1 MNRNMPT
8 GRQKRTVSGGGNARR
23 RGSGLGTGP
32 VGSGGRPTGSG
43 PSFGGSPSPQ
53 RSSGGSSGGGCLWL
67 LLGFFLGRGTG
78 GSSGGTKGRGC
89 LSRII
94 VFVLIIAA
102 VMLFLQ
108 FCSGGD
114 DPLPPANGGS
124 SGGSNE
130 YTELFSGF
138 SGSTAAAPSS
148 ALAYRAHE
156 PDYSVSPLAREK
168 KTRFAG
174 TGEETFTIMVYMCG
188 SDLESRSGL
197 ASNDLQEMA
206 RADLGNNIN
215 LIVETGGAKQWKN
228 SIVSSQG
235 NQRYQVVNGGLRAL
249 DRNMGRKS
257 MVEPAT
263 LADFV
268 RFCKDEFPA
277 DRYALILWDHG
288 GGSISGF
295 GLDEHY
301 PRDSM
306 TLDEIDQALRL
317 AGCDFD
323 FIGFDACL
331 MGSLET
337 ALVAEKYADY
347 LIASEAVEPGI
358 GWYYTSWLTELANNT
373 GVSTVEIGKNIIDSY
388 VSKVQ
393 QEGLSTPATLSLI
406 DLAELAGTLPD
417 TFTRFSE
424 GTSELIATDNY
435 NHVAD
440 ARSRSKDFSTQQKI
454 NQIDLIHFAD
464 NLATDEA
471 RELAKVLRSSIKY
484 NRNSTNVTHA
494 NGISIYFPY
503 TTLAHV
509 STAINTYEK
518 IGMDESYSEC
528 IRNFASMSAG
538 GAVAAGGSSNP
549 LGNLTGDS
557 SGSLFGSLFGVD
569 MGAGPSTG
577 SSSSLVTDL
586 IGAFLGSGN
595 RQIVTRDPDN
605 SWINEELL
613 ENNVEYFAEFSG
625 GLYNLQLSKNKAGQR
640 VLALSE
646 DQWEL
651 VRMLE
656 LNVFI
661 DDGEGYIDL
670 GLDNVFDWD
679 DDGNLIMEYDESWL
693 SLNGQI
699 VSYYFISQEILDD
712 EVIITGYVPASLN
725 GQRVNI
731 ILRFDDANPYGYVAG
746 AQVDYQDLSPTV
758 MKGLIDIVEG
768 DRIDFLCDFYS
779 YDGEYSD
786 SFYLGERMIASGDW
800 IIGNAPLNNSQFL
813 MTYRITDIYGAHY
826 WTPTVD

>member
-1 MNRNMPT
+1 MNRNRPT
-8 GRQKRTVSGGGNARR
+8 GRQKRTVSGGGNANR

-32 VGSGGRPTGSG
+32 VGSGSRPPGSG
-43 PSFGGSPSPQ
+43 SSPGGLPSSQ
-53 RSSGGSSGGGCLWL
+53 RSSGGSTGGGCLWL
-67 LLGFFLGRGTG
+67 LLGFLLGRGRSG
-78 GSSGGTKGRGC
+78 SGGTKGKGC

-94 VFVLIIAA
+94 VLFLIIVLLA
-102 VMLFLQ
+102 FLVQ
-108 FCSGGD
+108 YCSGGIN
-114 DPLPPANGGS
+114 PQTPGNNGNS
-124 SGGSNE
+124 NGSNE
-130 YTELFSGF
+130 YTELFSDF

-148 ALAYRAHE
+148 DLAYRAHE
-156 PDYSVSPLAREK
+156 PDYTVSPLAREK
-168 KTRFAG
+168 KTQNAASG
-174 TGEETFTIMVYMCG
+174 NEIFTIMVYMCG

-197 ASNDLQEMA
+197 ASDDLQEMA
-206 RADLGNNIN
+206 RADLGKNIN

-228 SIVSSQG
+228 NIVSSQG

-249 DRNMGRKS
+249 DRNMGKKS

-263 LADFV
+263 LSDFI
-268 RFCKDEFPA
+268 RYCKKEFPA
-277 DRYALILWDHG
+277 DRYALIFWDHG

-295 GLDEHY
+295 GFDEHY

-306 TLDEIDQALRL
+306 TLDEIDQALEL

-331 MGSLET
+331 MASLET

-347 LIASEAVEPGI
+347 LIASEAVEPGA

-373 GVSTVEIGKNIIDSY
+373 GMSTVDIGKNIIDSY
-388 VSKVQ
+388 VAKIQ
-393 QEGLSTPATLSLI
+393 QEALSTPATLSLV
-406 DLAELAGTLPD
+406 DLSELAGTLPE
-417 TFTRFSE
+417 TFKRFSQA
-424 GTSELIATDNY
+424 TSELIATDNY
-435 NHVAD
+435 RHVAE
-440 ARSRSKDFSTQQKI
+440 ARSKSKDFSTQQKI
-454 NQIDLIHFAD
+454 NQIDLIHFAE
-464 NLATDEA
+464 NLATKEA
-471 RELAKVLRSSIKY
+471 AELAKVLRSSIKY
-484 NRNSTNVTHA
+484 NRNSNNVTHA

-503 TTLAHV
+503 TTLSHV

-518 IGMDESYSEC
+518 IGMDGSYSDC
-528 IRNFASMSAG
+528 IRNFASISAG

-549 LGNLTGDS
+549 LGSLTGNS
-557 SGSLFGSLFGVD
+557 SGSLFSSLLGVD
-569 MGAGPSTG
+569 MGSGSSSG
-577 SSSSLVTDL
+577 SSSSLVSQL
-586 IGAFLGSGN
+586 IGAFLGSDK

-613 ENNVEYFAEFSG
+613 ENNVEYFAEYSG
-625 GLYNLQLSKNKAGQR
+625 GLYDLELSTNAAGQR

-646 DQWEL
+646 EQWEL

-699 VSYYFISQEILDD
+699 VSYYFISQEQLDD
-712 EVIITGYVPASLN
+712 EVIITGYVPAALN

-746 AQVDYQDLSPTV
+746 AQADYQDLSPTV
-758 MKGLIDIVEG
+758 MKGLIEIVAG
-768 DRIDFLCDFYS
+768 DKIDFLCDFYS

-786 SFYLGERMIASGDW
+786 SFYLGQRMIASGEW
-800 IIGNAPLNNSQFL
+800 IIGNAPLGNSQFL
-813 MTYRITDIYGAHY
+813 MTYRITDIYGAQY
-826 WTPTVD
+826 WTPAVD